1 MRQAVSSIIMRTT
14 LDIENPVLEEL
25 REFGRAEGRS
35 LGQAAS
41 ELLAEALH
49 GRKKLAKPVGRL
61 AWKSHPMGARLDLA
75 DKDAVFAL
83 LDRK

>member
-1 MRQAVSSIIMRTT
+1 MRTT
-14 LDIENPVLEEL
+14 LDIEDPVLEEL

-41 ELLAEALH
+41 ELPAEALH
-49 GRKKLAKPVGRL
+49 SRKKVGRPAGRL
-61 AWKSHPMGARLDLA
+61 AWKSQPMGARVDLA

>member
-1 MRQAVSSIIMRTT
+1 MRQTVSSLIMRTT
-14 LDIENPVLEEL
+14 LDIEDPVLEEL

-49 GRKKLAKPVGRL
+49 GRKKIGKPAGRF
-61 AWKSHPMGARLDLA
+61 AWKSHPMRARVDLA
-75 DKDAVFAL
+75 DKDAVYAL

>member
-1 MRQAVSSIIMRTT
+1 MRLGVSSAIMRTT

-49 GRKKLAKPVGRL
+49 VRKKTGKPAGRL
-61 AWKSHPMGARLDLA
+61 EWKSHPMRALVDLG

>member
-1 MRQAVSSIIMRTT
+1 MRTT

-25 REFGRAEGRS
+25 RAFGRAEGRS

-49 GRKKLAKPVGRL
+49 DRKKLVRPVGGL
-61 AWKSHPMGARLDLA
+61 SWKSHPMEARVDIA
-75 DKDAVFAL
+75 DKDAVYAL

>member
-1 MRQAVSSIIMRTT
+1 MAVASIIMRTT
-14 LDIENPVLEEL
+14 LDIESPVLEEL

-49 GRKKLAKPVGRL
+49 VRKKLVKPVGRL
-61 AWKSHPMGARLDLA
+61 AWKSHPMGARVDLA